1 MEVLCILALS
11 WPTGYLAHTTQH
23 TLDEKTTAQV
33 GLFSFS
39 GQAFIFYT
47 SLATHFPGPLSSCL
61 IPRSS
66 LWCRTHLSLPS
77 SSTLVC
83 LETNSLSLHSSITPQ
98 LTLDPILT
106 PISQICL
113 DSQQVTGSVTWCSLE
128 VISKLKKIKGKWC
141 FISLRKQ
148 KTPPLF
154 PFIHSVTQKEALRQ
168 NLRLHKRQP
177 ACTASCKDT
186 GSVPC
191 PSEEVTKE
199 TNLLPTLGLGIDRS
213 QQPIS

>member
-1 MEVLCILALS
+1 MEVLCILAVS
-11 WPTGYLAHTTQH
+11 WPTGYSAHTTQH
-23 TLDEKTTAQV
+23 TLDKKTAAQV
-33 GLFSFS
+33 GPFSFS
-39 GQAFIFYT
+39 GHAFIFYT

-66 LWCRTHLSLPS
+66 LWCLTHLSLPS
-77 SSTLVC
+77 SSILVC
-83 LETNSLSLHSSITPQ
+83 LKTNSLSLHSSLTPQ
-98 LTLDPILT
+98 LTLDPIL
-106 PISQICL
+106 PSISQICL

-168 NLRLHKRQP
+168 NLRRTRDSQHALPPVRILAQYP
-177 ACTASCKDT
+177 AP
-186 GSVPC
+186 V
-191 PSEEVTKE
+191 KE
-199 TNLLPTLGLGIDRS
+199 SN
-213 QQPIS
+213 